1 MADEQVVETQE
12 AVAPEAPPVE
22 ESVLAADAEVDS
34 TPVEPTVLDEEVKAP
49 VEHWLPE
56 DLRGHERLKDFESPE
71 ALARAFAEA
80 PLAQELPEAY
90 QVPEGFP
97 EQFSKWAKDTKLTQE
112 QLDAVINLNT
122 QVQTNTQRTRDNV
135 YTQGRQQLFE
145 TWGEGKAENLKTAE
159 AVFKSIPSGGQLAQL
174 LRATGEGANP
184 VVIKALHEIGSFLKE
199 GGHISNA
206 NVSGKVKADPLRQ
219 RYPTMF
225 KDTED

>member
-12 AVAPEAPPVE
+12 AVAPEAPQAE
-22 ESVLAADAEVDS
+22 ESVLKADAVVDS
-34 TPVEPTVLDEEVKAP
+34 TPVEPTVLDPVDDAP

-80 PLAQELPEAY
+80 LPAQALPDSY

-122 QVQTNTQRTRDNV
+122 QVQTNTERTRDNV
-135 YTQGRQQLFE
+135 YSQGRQQLFE
-145 TWGEGKAENLKTAE
+145 SWGEGKAENMKTAE
-159 AVFKSIPSGGQLAQL
+159 AVFKVLPSGPQLAQL

-184 VVIKALHEIGSFLKE
+184 VVIKALHEIGSFLRE

-206 NVSGKVKADPLRQ
+206 NVSGKVKTDPLRQ

-225 KDTED
+225 KDMED